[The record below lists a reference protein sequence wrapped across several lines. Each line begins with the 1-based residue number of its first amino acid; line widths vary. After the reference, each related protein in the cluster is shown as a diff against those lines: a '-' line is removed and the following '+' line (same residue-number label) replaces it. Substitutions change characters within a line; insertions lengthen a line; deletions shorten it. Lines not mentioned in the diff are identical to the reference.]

1 MLRER
6 NYDNNK
12 GILEAHKIASKI
24 ACILYASVKLLIKIL
39 TTYINK
45 KLALNNLCQLADRR
59 PLTSVVGGWENFK
72 RL

>member
-1 MLRER
+1 M
-6 NYDNNK
+6 K
-12 GILEAHKIASKI
+12 M
-24 ACILYASVKLLIKIL
+24 KLLIKFF

-45 KLALNNLCQLADRR
+45 KLALNNLCQLADIR